1 MDSDKSPDNG
11 GGKNL
16 DQAYRALIEAAS
28 EAARHAYAPYTNK
41 GQGAAVLTESGEI
54 VCGTTVEIASYSA
67 SVSADIAAIS
77 QAVARGHRRF
87 KAIAV
92 VPFSPP
98 SGNARQFMAEFGIHL
113 ELLQVVEGGYRVLA
127 LSDLLP
133 HHFGPDNIELEQS
146 SRQVE

>member
-1 MDSDKSPDNG
+1 LDSDKSIENG

-16 DQAYRALIEAAS
+16 DQAYKALIEAAAQ
-28 EAARHAYAPYTNK
+28 AAQHAYAPYTNK
-41 GQGAAVLTESGEI
+41 AQGAAVLTESGEI
-54 VCGTTVEIASYSA
+54 VCGSTVEIASYSA
-67 SVSADIAAIS
+67 SVTADIAAIS

-87 KAIAV
+87 KAIAI
-92 VPFSPP
+92 VPYSPP

-113 ELLQVVEGGYRVLA
+113 ELLEAIEDGYRIIA

-146 SRQVE
+146 SRTAE